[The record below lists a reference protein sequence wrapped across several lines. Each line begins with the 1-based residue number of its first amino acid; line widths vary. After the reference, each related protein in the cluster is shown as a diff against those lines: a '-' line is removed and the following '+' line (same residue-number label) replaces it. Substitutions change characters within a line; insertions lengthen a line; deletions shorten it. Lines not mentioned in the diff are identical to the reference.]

1 MSGRI
6 DARLKELGIVLPKA
20 AVPAANYV
28 PFVRTGNL
36 VFVSGQLPFENGEL
50 KHKGIVGSS
59 VSVEDAVKAARLCA
73 LNLIAQVKAAVGDLD
88 MVARVVKLNGFVAST
103 ATFAEQPKVVNG
115 ASDLM
120 GELFG
125 DLGKHARAA
134 VGVAALPLGV
144 AVEVD
149 GVFEVF

>member
-6 DARLKELGIVLPKA
+6 EARLKELGIALPTA
-20 AVPAANYV
+20 AAPAANYV
-28 PFVRTGNL
+28 PFVVTGNL

-50 KHKGIVGSS
+50 KHKGVVGAG
-59 VSVEDAVKAARLCA
+59 VSVEDGARAARLCA
-73 LNLIAQVKAAVGDLD
+73 LNLIAQVKAAVQDLD
-88 MVARVVKLNGFVAST
+88 MVARVVKLTGFVAC
-103 ATFAEQPKVVNG
+103 APGFADQPKVVNG

-120 GELFG
+120 VEVFG
-125 DLGKHARAA
+125 DPGKRARAA